1 MADKAA
7 DDRAEGHATR
17 GGRVDPIVGANAA
30 LAALAVAWF
39 AANLRRDIGPL
50 ALGWLPATLSIALAS
65 LALRR
70 TAGVPGLPHPAR
82 RFWNQ
87 ISLCSLIVAGGVGV
101 HAHRALTDPRL
112 PAGPE
117 AIPGASLALFSVTM
131 VILLWALLRIPMGV
145 RAAGEWLRLGLD
157 ATTVML
163 GASLFTWYFVLSPLP
178 LSTGAGAL
186 WVNLT
191 TAALALVGVAA
202 VSKVVLAGGGP
213 VDPGA
218 LRVLALGLVV
228 GGLSSCLTPLI
239 ADRPRLAV
247 SQLVVPVIAVV
258 VARAAERQRRAVTG
272 DGPAERSR
280 REERRPYSLLPYGA
294 VAATDA
300 LLLLV
305 TVKPA
310 DGREL
315 VVVASAVVLT
325 GLVAVRQLAAFGD
338 NTRLLRRLRQH
349 ELDLRYQ
356 ASHDALTRLAN
367 RQLFGERVQAALAA
381 AHPDPGPA
389 VLLVDLDDFKTV
401 NDTLGHAVGDGLLVA
416 VAERLRHCVR
426 PGDTVARLG
435 GDEFAVL
442 LEGARTDA
450 VVEVAERILAS
461 LGRPVLA
468 HGHKLLIQASIGV
481 ANARSGED
489 AGELL
494 RNADVAMYAA
504 KERGKGGY
512 VCYAAGMDAGILK
525 QAELGAELR
534 QALDGGQLH
543 LVYQPIVRLPDGR
556 IVGAEALLRWRHPT
570 RGPVPPAEFIPTA
583 ERTGLIVPLGR
594 EVLRQACRQ
603 AAVWRRAHGD
613 AAPATISV
621 NVAARQLQEPGF
633 AGEVAGALREAGLAP
648 QRLVVEATETAVLKG
663 GQVLATLHALHDLG
677 VRLALDD
684 FGTGQS
690 SLGLLRT
697 CPVDILKLDKSF
709 VDGVTGAE
717 QQAAVAAA
725 VARMAQALGL
735 DVVAEGIETGA
746 QAQRLWDLGYRLG
759 QGFNFARPLAADE
772 LGRLL
777 AAPAAP
783 ATAVTA
789 GGA

>member
-1 MADKAA
+1 MADDAA
-7 DDRAEGHATR
+7 GDRAERRAAR
-17 GGRVDPIVGANAA
+17 GARVDPIVGANAA
-30 LAALAVAWF
+30 LAALAAAWF
-39 AANLRRDIGPL
+39 VANLRRDTGPL

-70 TAGVPGLPHPAR
+70 AAVVPGLPRPAR

-101 HAHRALTDPRL
+101 HAQRALTDPRL
-112 PAGPE
+112 PAGPA
-117 AIPGASLALFSVTM
+117 AIPGVSLALFSVTM

-178 LSTGAGAL
+178 LGGDAGAF
-186 WVNLT
+186 WVNLV

-202 VSKVVLAGGGP
+202 VAKVVLAGGGP

-239 ADRPRLAV
+239 ADRPRLAT

-258 VARAAERQRRAVTG
+258 VARAAQRQRRAATG

-305 TVKPA
+305 TVKPP
-310 DGREL
+310 DGRGL
-315 VVVASAVVLT
+315 VVVVSAVVLT

-338 NTRLLRRLRQH
+338 NARLLRRLRQH

-356 ASHDALTRLAN
+356 ASHDTLTRLAN
-367 RQLFGERVQAALAA
+367 RQLFGERVQAALSAA
-381 AHPDPGPA
+381 RHDPELA
-389 VLLVDLDDFKTV
+389 VLLIDLDDFKTV

-426 PGDTVARLG
+426 PDDTVARLG

-442 LEGARTDA
+442 LERAGPDD
-450 VVEVAERILAS
+450 VVKVAERVLAS

-481 ANARSGED
+481 AAAASGED

-534 QALDGGQLH
+534 QALDSDQLH

-570 RGPVPPAEFIPTA
+570 RGPVAPAEFIPTA

-594 EVLRQACRQ
+594 AVLRQACRQ
-603 AAVWRRAHGD
+603 AAAWRRAHGD
-613 AAPATISV
+613 AAPATVSV

-648 QRLVVEATETAVLKG
+648 ERLVVEATETAVLKG
-663 GQVLATLHALHDLG
+663 GQVLATLQALHDLG

-725 VARMAQALGL
+725 IARMAQALGL
-735 DVVAEGIETGA
+735 DAVAEGIETSA
-746 QAQRLWDLGYRLG
+746 QAERLWELGYRLG
-759 QGFNFARPLAADE
+759 QGFVFARPLPAEE

-777 AAPAAP
+777 AAPAS
-783 ATAVTA
+783 ATAMTA

>member
-1 MADKAA
+1 MGDEAA
-7 DDRAEGHATR
+7 GDRAVGRAARR
-17 GGRVDPIVGANAA
+17 GRADPIVGVNAA
-30 LAALAVAWF
+30 LAALAAAWF
-39 AANLRRDIGPL
+39 LANLRRDTGPL
-50 ALGWLPATLSIALAS
+50 ALGWLPAPLSIALAS

-70 TAGVPGLPHPAR
+70 AAGVVGLPRPAR

-87 ISLCSLIVAGGVGV
+87 IGLCSAIVAVGVGV

-117 AIPGASLALFSVTM
+117 AIPGVSLALYLVTM
-131 VILLWALLRIPMGV
+131 ILILWALLRIPMGV

-157 ATTVML
+157 AATVML
-163 GASLFTWYFVLSPLP
+163 AASLFTWYFVLSPLP
-178 LSTGAGAL
+178 LDGGAGTF
-186 WVNLT
+186 WVNLA
-191 TAALALVGVAA
+191 TATLALVGVAA
-202 VSKVVLAGGGP
+202 VAKVVLAGGGP

-218 LRVLALGLVV
+218 LRVLALGLLV
-228 GGLSSCLTPLI
+228 GGLSSGLTPLI
-239 ADRPRLAV
+239 ADRPRLAT

-258 VARAAERQRRAVTG
+258 VARAAERQRRSATG
-272 DGPAERSR
+272 DGPAQRSR
-280 REERRPYSLLPYGA
+280 REARRPYSLLPYGA

-305 TVKPA
+305 TVRPPN
-310 DGREL
+310 GREL
-315 VVVASAVVLT
+315 VVVVSAVVLT

-338 NTRLLRRLRQH
+338 NARLLHRLRQH
-349 ELDLRYQ
+349 EQQLRYQ

-367 RQLFGERVQAALAA
+367 RQLFGERVQAALAVA
-381 AHPDPGPA
+381 PRDAGPA
-389 VLLVDLDDFKTV
+389 VLLIDLDDFKTV
-401 NDTLGHAVGDGLLVA
+401 NDTLGHTVGDGLLVA

-442 LEGARTDA
+442 LERARSGA

-461 LGRPVLA
+461 LARPVLA

-481 ANARSGED
+481 AADPSGED

-512 VCYAAGMDAGILK
+512 ACYAAGMDAGILK
-525 QAELGAELR
+525 QAQLGAELR
-534 QALDGGQLH
+534 QALDSDQLH

-556 IVGAEALLRWRHPT
+556 IVGAEALLRWHHPT
-570 RGPVPPAEFIPTA
+570 RGQIPPAEFIPTA

-594 EVLRQACRQ
+594 QVLRQACRQ
-603 AAVWRRAHGD
+603 AAAWRQTHGD
-613 AAPATISV
+613 AAPATIGV

-633 AGEVAGALREAGLAP
+633 AGEVAAALREAGLAP
-648 QRLVVEATETAVLKG
+648 RRLVVEATETAVLKG
-663 GQVLATLHALHDLG
+663 GQVLATLQALHDLG

-684 FGTGQS
+684 FGTGHS

-725 VARMAQALGL
+725 IARMAQALGL
-735 DVVAEGIETGA
+735 DAVAEGIETSA
-746 QAQRLWDLGYRLG
+746 QAERLWELGYRLG
-759 QGFNFARPLAADE
+759 QGFNFARPLPAHE
-772 LGRLL
+772 LDRLL
-777 AAPAAP
+777 RAPAPPAP
-783 ATAVTA
+783 ARTAVPP
-789 GGA
+789 